1 MTTKV
6 FNTLAAATTVA
17 GIMATAGAANAASLS
32 YSASV
37 ASQKTDITNAPLS
50 VQKFNSSLG
59 TLDSVILEFTSNI
72 LGNGSVTNTG
82 TSSTKI
88 RLSLSSEI
96 SLKDAN
102 DDKTLIFL
110 NPNAQSNQFTVGGG
124 QTVSIPTLT
133 TTDTDTLNINS
144 GALLQ
149 SFIGNG
155 NRNFLFSAEALSG
168 ILGSGNLTS
177 TVNTFADGV
186 LKVTYNYTEKTKS
199 VPEPSA
205 LLGIGV
211 ITGFGALS
219 RKKKCLKMAN

>member
-6 FNTLAAATTVA
+6 FNALAAATTVA

-32 YSASV
+32 FTSSV
-37 ASQKTDITNAPLS
+37 ASQETDIINAPLS

-82 TSSTKI
+82 ASSTNI
-88 RLSLSSEI
+88 RLSLNSNI
-96 SLKDAN
+96 SLQDATN
-102 DDKTLIFL
+102 GDSIFAL
-110 NPNAQSNQFTVGGG
+110 QPSALSSQVAVGRG

-133 TTDTDTLNINS
+133 TTASDTLTITS

-149 SFIGNG
+149 SFIGTG
-155 NRNFLFSAEALSG
+155 NRSFLFSAEAFSG
-168 ILGSGNLTS
+168 ILGSGNLRS
-177 TVNTFADGV
+177 SVSTFADGF

-211 ITGFGALS
+211 ITGFGAIS
-219 RKKKCLKMAN
+219 RKKKWLKMAN